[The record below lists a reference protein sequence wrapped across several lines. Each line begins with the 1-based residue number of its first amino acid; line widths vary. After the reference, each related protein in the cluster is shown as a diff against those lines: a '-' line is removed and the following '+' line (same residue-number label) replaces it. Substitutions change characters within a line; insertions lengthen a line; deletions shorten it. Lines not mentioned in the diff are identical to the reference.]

1 LGENVS
7 LLVEPGTTHG
17 TMLQLQGKGLYEFSI
32 GSKGD
37 FLVEIRIKVP
47 KPRNQEDIQTIQEIK
62 EKEFFKL

>member
-1 LGENVS
+1 MVS

-32 GSKGD
+32 GSRGD
-37 FLVEIRIKVP
+37 FLVEVKIKVP
-47 KPRNQEDIQTIQEIK
+47 KARNQEDVEMLQEIK